1 LALYYLDTSALVKLY
16 VREPGTERLLGL
28 TDRPDD
34 NRLAILVLAQ
44 LELRSAIRRREKNGE
59 LSAALAAQLLGVFTR
74 HVEGRF
80 LTQPV
85 TGFVLDIAAALV
97 DRYAL
102 RAYDAAQLAG
112 YLALK
117 NSSGAGVPVFVC
129 SDQELLSAAVQ
140 EGAPTLDP
148 TSY

>member
-1 LALYYLDTSALVKLY
+1 MALYYLDTSALVKLY

-59 LSAALAAQLLGVFTR
+59 LSAALAAQLLGLFTR

-85 TGFVLDIAAALV
+85 TGFVLDIAAALMT
-97 DRYAL
+97 
-102 RAYDAAQLAG
+102 
-112 YLALK
+112 
-117 NSSGAGVPVFVC
+117 P
-129 SDQELLSAAVQ
+129 LSWL
-140 EGAPTLDP
+140 G
-148 TSY
+148 TSH

>member
-1 LALYYLDTSALVKLY
+1 LALYYLDTSALAKLY
-16 VREPGTERLLGL
+16 VREIGTERLIALAN
-28 TDRPDD
+28 RPAE
-34 NRLAILVLAQ
+34 NRLAILALAQ
-44 LELRSAIRRREKNGE
+44 LELRSAIRRRGKNGE
-59 LSAALAAQLLGVFTR
+59 ISAALAAQLLELFTR

-85 TGFVLDIAAALV
+85 TDFVLDIAATLV

-112 YLALK
+112 YAALRA
-117 NSSGAGVPVFVC
+117 SAGADVPVFVC